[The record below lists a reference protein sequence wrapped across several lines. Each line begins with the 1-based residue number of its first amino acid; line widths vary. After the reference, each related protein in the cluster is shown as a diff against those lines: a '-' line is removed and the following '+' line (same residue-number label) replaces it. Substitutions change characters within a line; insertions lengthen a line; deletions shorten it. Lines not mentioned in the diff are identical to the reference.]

1 MHYRFTYSE
10 GYQVRLEG
18 PTKFTYRQVCV
29 FHRYNPSETGNLWI
43 FLHARPYSEL
53 QTRLERE
60 ISTAP
65 SGGAPNWFS
74 LHLLVFATYIGN
86 WRWCL
91 RNLGERIEEA
101 VGSRLSLS
109 MTFRGNRYSG
119 RYRPHNGP
127 LQSQGSEQH

>member
-10 GYQVRLEG
+10 GYQIRLEG

-29 FHRYNPSETGNLWI
+29 FHRYNPSGSGNLWI

-53 QTRLERE
+53 QASLERE

-65 SGGAPNWFS
+65 SGGIPNWFS
-74 LHLLVFATYIGN
+74 LHLLVFAAYIGN

-91 RNLGERIEEA
+91 RNFGEKIEEA
-101 VGSRLSLS
+101 VGSCLSLS
-109 MTFRGNRYSG
+109 MISRGNRYSG
-119 RYRPHNGP
+119 RHRPHNGP
-127 LQSQGSEQH
+127 L